1 MRSLILRILKKAVR
15 LIEKIEKKELP
26 TNVIS
31 DIILKNV
38 FKGNCEKRVLISYLK
53 RPFIEGIKYH
63 HTNYLECY
71 TAAEIFH
78 ELGYAVD
85 VIDLMNNSCEIEYDE
100 YEIVYGL
107 GYALE
112 NSFYSLN
119 AEKLIKIFYST
130 GFNPFYAYKS
140 SLLQVRNFYLKSKKL
155 IPQSSRVQNLFW
167 ANQYILSDLIIAL
180 GNSLVAN
187 SYIKTNSKVNVVPL
201 PAFYFDIY
209 DIDINSKDFEKA
221 KCNYLWFGSSGQLHK
236 GLDLL
241 IDIFKEKVDIN
252 LHICGADKFEIKFWN
267 HYNSMIT
274 SCENI
279 IDYGFVDIQSD
290 EFKNILDICSFAIFP
305 SVSEGGAPALLNV
318 MANGGL
324 IPIATK
330 TVGVDIFDIGFEIDE
345 VSKDAI
351 LKQLEKSKMLN
362 MIELK
367 SMSIKVKSDV
377 KKKYTYENYKKNL
390 RSILELNLENL
401 QV

>member
-1 MRSLILRILKKAVR
+1 MRNLIVKILKKAIR
-15 LIEKIEKKELP
+15 LIEKKEMP
-26 TNVIS
+26 TIVI
-31 DIILKNV
+31 DDTILKNV
-38 FKGNCEKRVLISYLK
+38 FKSNYEKRVLISYLK
-53 RPFIEGIKYH
+53 QPFVEGIKYH

-78 ELGYAVD
+78 ELRYVVD
-85 VIDLMNNSCEIEYDE
+85 VIDLMNNSYKIEYTE

-119 AEKLIKIFYST
+119 TERLIKIFYST

-140 SLLQVRNFYLKSKKL
+140 SLLQVRDFYLRSKKL

-167 ANQYILSDLIIAL
+167 ANQYILSDLIVAL

-187 SYIKTNSKVNVVPL
+187 SYIETNSKVNVVSL
-201 PAFYFDIY
+201 PAFYFDVY
-209 DIDINSKDFEKA
+209 NIDINFKNFEKA
-221 KCNYLWFGSSGQLHK
+221 KCNFLWFGSSGQLHK

-241 IDIFKEKVDIN
+241 IDIFQDKVDIN
-252 LHICGADKFEIKFWN
+252 LHICGADKSEIKFWD
-267 HYNSMIT
+267 HYNSIIN

-279 IDYGFVDIQSD
+279 MDYGFVDIQTN
-290 EFKNILDICSFAIFP
+290 EFKSILDLCAFAIFP
-305 SVSEGGAPALLNV
+305 SASEGGAPALLNI

-345 VSKDAI
+345 LSKDSI
-351 LKQLEKSKMLN
+351 VKQLERSQLLN
-362 MIELK
+362 TIELK
-367 SMSIKVKSDV
+367 SLSTKVKSDV
-377 KKKYTYENYKKNL
+377 KKIYTYENYKRNL
-390 RSILELNLENL
+390 RRILEHNLENL
-401 QV
+401 KV